1 MKAHSYHA
9 IDTGGAWAWRAL
21 LLSLVITAA
30 IFLLLPLSDFLG
42 GRAEEREVRIVERVG
57 PEAIKPEKK
66 PPDTPQHT
74 SAVAKRSL
82 EKPHLPQARRT
93 VSPMLIPAS
102 LALDIGSDTG
112 DFSLNFALTP
122 TTLGEELIFEV
133 SEVDTPPEPLA
144 RVAPLYPYTA
154 RARGIEGR
162 VELLFVVQ
170 PDGSVSDVEVKSS
183 LPRGTFDEAAMDAVK
198 KWRFKPGTKGGR
210 PVATRVLLPLRFEIE
225 R

>member
-9 IDTGGAWAWRAL
+9 VETGGAWAWRAL

-42 GRAEEREVRIVERVG
+42 GRAEEREVRSVERVG

-66 PPDTPQHT
+66 PPDRRQHAGT
-74 SAVAKRSL
+74 VAKRPL
-82 EKPHLPQARRT
+82 EKPHLLHARRT

-102 LALDIGSDTG
+102 LALEVAPHIG
-112 DFSLNFALTP
+112 DFSLDFALTP
-122 TTLGEELIFEV
+122 TTLGEELIFEI
-133 SEVDTPPEPLA
+133 SEVDTLPEPIA
-144 RVAPLYPYTA
+144 QIAPLYPYTA
-154 RARGIEGR
+154 KARGIEGR
-162 VELLFVVQ
+162 VELLFVVR

-183 LPRGTFDEAAMDAVK
+183 FPRGTFDETAMNAVK
-198 KWRFKPGTKGGR
+198 KWRFKPGTKAGK

-225 R
+225 